1 MQNAVVAVA
10 ITIRGV
16 PDQTRDEL
24 AARAAASGTSLQ
36 QYLLRHLIELAEMPD
51 NASILARAR
60 ERVRRTGQGLTAE
73 QILEYKNDE
82 RRR

>member
-1 MQNAVVAVA
+1 MQDAVVAVA

-51 NASILARAR
+51 NAGILARAR

-73 QILEYKNDE
+73 QILEDKSDE

>member
-1 MQNAVVAVA
+1 MQNAVMATT

-16 PDQTRDEL
+16 PDETRDEL
-24 AARAAASGTSLQ
+24 AARAAAGGTSLQ
-36 QYLLRHLIELAEMPD
+36 QFLLRHLIDLAEMPD
-51 NASILARAR
+51 NAGILARAR

-73 QILEYKNDE
+73 QILDYKSDE